1 MSSELLNRQ
10 GFALFL
16 RRIQK
21 QQDFQHIVKPPARI
35 EAPAERLALPIRQR
49 RSQHRTAQHQRPQQ
63 IQPQQEKR
71 HSGKCAVNRAVAVEI
86 AHIPSKQE
94 TRRLQAKRRNQSP
107 DERLPR
113 RHKTIRH
120 KAVQAPQQQRH
131 EKQRPRRPQHPHPL
145 GRSQRRFLHR
155 PDHKR
160 NPHAQR
166 QRSKRQ
172 QRPIHQKLHHP
183 RPLRIDP
190 PNPVERIINRPN
202 QHQRRNHQ
210 HHTADRR
217 QLPRLIAE
225 RIDIIKHH
233 VRTLRH
239 NSLIDERNKR
249 IRPTVEH
256 RKNRSDRH
264 HHRQYRHQSQKRR
277 KRHTRRSLRHT
288 LLIET
293 PDHKPRKRKRLTV
306 RQTLPPF
313 QKRHNLSRKN
323 NELKIKN
330 RKRPTSSENT
340 ASAKLTPISHQPHC
354 NGIPK

>member
-35 EAPAERLALPIRQR
+35 EAPAERLTLPIRQR
-49 RSQHRTAQHQRPQQ
+49 RSQHRAAQHQRPQQ

-71 HSGKCAVNRAVAVEI
+71 HGGKCAVNRAVAVEI

-94 TRRLQAKRRNQSP
+94 TRRLQAKRRDQSP
-107 DERLPR
+107 YERMSR
-113 RHKTIRH
+113 RHEAVGYET
-120 KAVQAPQQQRH
+120 VQAPQQKRGKKKRTH
-131 EKQRPRRPQHPHPL
+131 RPQHPEPL
-145 GRSQRRFLHR
+145 RRRRSQRRILHR
-155 PDHKR
+155 SDHKR

-166 QRSKRQ
+166 QRPKRQ

-190 PNPVERIINRPN
+190 PNPVKRIINRPN
-202 QHQRRNHQ
+202 QHQRRHHQ

-217 QLPRLIAE
+217 QLSRLIAE

-249 IRPTVEH
+249 VRPTVEH

-264 HHRQYRHQSQKRR
+264 HHRQHRHQSQKRR
-277 KRHTRRSLRHT
+277 KRHTRRRLRHT

-293 PDHKPRKRKRLTV
+293 PNHKPRKSKRLTV

-313 QKRHNLSRKN
+313 QKRHNLSRKK
-323 NELKIKN
+323 KITN
-330 RKRPTSSENT
+330 
-340 ASAKLTPISHQPHC
+340 
-354 NGIPK
+354 